1 MTESASHPVG
11 RRRWIRAAQITILTV
26 LFAVFMIPF
35 ALVLINAFKYKRDI
49 ISDPFSLWPD
59 KGFTFENFTAAFLK
73 MDYLQAFANSLSITG
88 LATFAVIFLSA
99 MLAYY
104 IVRAYNRI
112 GKIMYTTMVV
122 SMIIPFQAIMI
133 PLVSI
138 YGAQLNLLNNRLT
151 LVFLHTGFAMSLS
164 VFMYSGFLRSSISV
178 SLEEAAYLDGCSHA
192 GTFWKI
198 MLPLVQPAVI
208 TVTIFNF
215 MSVWNEFF
223 MALIFTTSD
232 EMMPVGVGLL
242 QIVNA
247 MKYTGQ
253 YGAMFAAVLI
263 VFLPTF
269 LLYIFMSEKIIA
281 GVTGG
286 GVKG

>member
-178 SLEEAAYLDGCSHA
+178 SLEEAAYLDGCTRRQ
-192 GTFWKI
+192 TFFRIVFPLMKPTTATLVILNVLAFWNDYLLPSLVLGRRELFT
-198 MLPLVQPAVI
+198 LPLSTYAFYGTYSADYGRI
-208 TVTIFNF
+208 MAGLMLTVLPIL
-215 MSVWNEFF
+215 V
-223 MALIFTTSD
+223 LYL
-232 EMMPVGVGLL
+232 LL
-242 QIVNA
+242 QKQIVRGVVA
-247 MKYTGQ
+247 
-253 YGAMFAAVLI
+253 GA
-263 VFLPTF
+263 
-269 LLYIFMSEKIIA
+269 
-281 GVTGG
+281 
-286 GVKG
+286 VKS